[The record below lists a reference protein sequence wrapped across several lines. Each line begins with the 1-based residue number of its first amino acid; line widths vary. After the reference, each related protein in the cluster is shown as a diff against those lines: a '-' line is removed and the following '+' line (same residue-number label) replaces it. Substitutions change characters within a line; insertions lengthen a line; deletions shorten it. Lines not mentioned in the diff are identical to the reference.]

1 MLELGVQT
9 QNIIE
14 DENPLVGFRKLREA
28 GFTCCDFSLNGY
40 WKNRKI
46 YEGDWNPFF
55 EQTVGELEAFFAPQK
70 EAAALAGVRFHQMH
84 MPYPILVPDGKAR
97 LNTYLWNQVAPKS
110 MVIGRFLGCKYI
122 VVHGFRLKDKL
133 GSEKAE
139 WEKTEE
145 FLDFLAPIA
154 KEYGMTICLE
164 NLYGGNEYRKLE
176 GPCCNAKLAAERID
190 MLNEKHGAEL
200 FGFCFDTGHAKLVN
214 LDIESF
220 VTTLGSRL
228 KVLHI
233 HDNDGIGD
241 LHQMPFCF
249 TKTRENK
256 PSMDWE
262 GFYRGLAEINFD
274 GVLSF
279 ETAPVLKSFPP
290 ELKDDALQMIA
301 KIGKYMAEQV
311 EGLRI

>member
-1 MLELGVQT
+1 
-9 QNIIE
+9 
-14 DENPLVGFRKLREA
+14 
-28 GFTCCDFSLNGY
+28 
-40 WKNRKI
+40 
-46 YEGDWNPFF
+46 
-55 EQTVGELEAFFAPQK
+55 
-70 EAAALAGVRFHQMH
+70 
-84 MPYPILVPDGKAR
+84 
-97 LNTYLWNQVAPKS
+97 
-110 MVIGRFLGCKYI
+110 
-122 VVHGFRLKDKL
+122 
-133 GSEKAE
+133 
-139 WEKTEE
+139 
-145 FLDFLAPIA
+145 
-154 KEYGMTICLE
+154 
-164 NLYGGNEYRKLE
+164 LE